1 MIQSGVLLLNVVAA
15 FFHLALAGVA
25 LALLKRAAKPVTRA
39 ESTATRE
46 NRKEDLEGVN
56 FDRVMAVSW
65 LKKYTLIGGAFCE
78 DQKFMVKEVV
88 IIAVFGVACLHI
100 NKLTLWPAVLSLT
113 VLLLCFVCWD
123 VVSKKW
129 SSRIKE
135 VSEARPS
142 IVGNQAES
150 EL

>member
-1 MIQSGVLLLNVVAA
+1 MIQSGVLLLNVGVAV
-15 FFHLALAGVA
+15 FHIVLAGVA
-25 LALLKRAAKPVTRA
+25 LALLKRATKPPSRHQ
-39 ESTATRE
+39 STATRE
-46 NRKEDLEGVN
+46 SRKEDLEGVN
-56 FDRVMAVSW
+56 FNRVMAVSW

-100 NKLTLWPAVLSLT
+100 NKLTLWPAALSLT
-113 VLLLCFVCWD
+113 ILLLCFVCWD
-123 VVSKKW
+123 VISKKW

-135 VSEARPS
+135 VSEARPN
-142 IVGNQAES
+142 IVNNQAES